1 MKERG
6 GVKRDVGNGAFL
18 PHLLNSGPKGESEDH
33 NPENTNVSQPA
44 HLMVVK

>member
-18 PHLLNSGPKGESEDH
+18 PHLLNSGPKGDLRTITMKT
-33 NPENTNVSQPA
+33 PI
-44 HLMVVK
+44 